1 MNERDGT
8 IGEATSEC
16 SVIEWGVTAESFDGG
31 DESGDQ
37 YLVKTFTDGALVAVI
52 DGLGHGPK
60 AAVASKAA
68 IAVLKECA
76 DCSVDVLM
84 RRCHEGVRRTRGVV
98 MSLASFDGRADA
110 MTWLGVGN
118 VRGVLL
124 RKDDEPA
131 HGRERLLLRGGVVG
145 YNLPTPRPS
154 VLSVKPGDTLI
165 FATDGLR
172 SVFVE
177 DLTFSDSPQE
187 MADQIFAQYRRGTD
201 DAMVLVARYVGA
213 PGTNPAT

>member
-1 MNERDGT
+1 MDG
-8 IGEATSEC
+8 ATSE
-16 SVIEWGVTAESFDGG
+16 SAIIEWAVAAESFDGG
-31 DESGDQ
+31 DDSGDQ
-37 YLVKTFTDGALVAVI
+37 YLVETFPDGALVAVI
-52 DGLGHGPK
+52 DGLGHGPR

-68 IAVLKECA
+68 ISVLKGSA
-76 DCSVDVLM
+76 DSPVDVLM

-124 RKDDEPA
+124 QDDDGPTR
-131 HGRERLLLRGGVVG
+131 GRERLVLRGGVVG

-154 VLSVKPGDTLI
+154 VLPVKPGDTLI

-187 MADQIFAQYRRGTD
+187 MADRIFAQYKRGTD
-201 DAMVLVARYVGA
+201 DAMVLVARYVGTS
-213 PGTNPAT
+213 GMGPAT